1 MQLSMRSAFKSLA
14 FAAAVALS
22 FVGTAQAKDDLS
34 PADSK
39 AMHDYV
45 LSMDKI
51 NAMGAAVGEFKA
63 HAGMQAQAKAVGDN
77 SKSIAE
83 MVAKVQANPQLM
95 GVYSHHGLNAT
106 DAVVMPFV
114 LMYAGMCVQY
124 PSAAPSLAQQ
134 TSPAQIAFYKAH
146 QAELK
151 NLKWLSGQ

>member
-1 MQLSMRSAFKSLA
+1 MFTRSAFRSFAL
-14 FAAAVALS
+14 AAAVALS
-22 FVGTAQAKDDLS
+22 FVGTAQAKSDDVS

-51 NAMGAAVGEFKA
+51 KAMGAAVDEFKA
-63 HAGMQAQAKAVGDN
+63 HPGMQAQAKAVGDS

-83 MVAKVQANPQLM
+83 MEAKVQGNPQLM
-95 GVYSHHGLNAT
+95 AVYSHHGLNAA

-124 PSAAPSLAQQ
+124 PTMAASLAEQ

-151 NLKWLSGQ
+151 NLKWMGGN

>member
-1 MQLSMRSAFKSLA
+1 MSMFTRTAFKSLA
-14 FAAAVALS
+14 LAAAIALS
-22 FVGTAQAKDDLS
+22 FVGAAQAKDDVS

-51 NAMGAAVGEFKA
+51 KAMGAAMDEFKA
-63 HAGMQAQAKAVGDN
+63 HPGMQAQAKAVGDS

-83 MVAKVQANPQLM
+83 MEAKVQGNAQLM
-95 GVYSHHGLNAT
+95 AVYSHHGLNAA

-124 PSAAPSLAQQ
+124 PTMAAGLAQQ

-146 QAELK
+146 QADLK
-151 NLKWLSGQ
+151 TIKWLSGG